1 MDTQIGFDEYLTP
14 KEAMKVLRC
23 KSYTTLWKRL
33 DKLGIKY
40 IVLNKRVTLIPKES
54 IYEALK
60 NKQNQV

>member
-40 IVLNKRVTLIPKES
+40 IVLNKRVTLISRES